1 MSTNHCF
8 YEWSFRDK
16 MTNVFRVQLKCGN
29 HFVLVVPFMS
39 QIITLNVKEHHY
51 VLVKTQC
58 PFTIQTTSET
68 LF

>member
-1 MSTNHCF
+1 
-8 YEWSFRDK
+8 
-16 MTNVFRVQLKCGN
+16 MTNVFRVQCGD
-29 HFVLVVPFMS
+29 HIVLVVPFMS

-58 PFTIQTTSET
+58 PVTIQTTSET

>member
-1 MSTNHCF
+1 
-8 YEWSFRDK
+8 

-51 VLVKTQC
+51 VLVKTLC